1 MRVHGIAYLPMILG
15 AALEFSP
22 IAAAVGSLWYFAAA
36 GVGTAQVMEL
46 KLREGIIG
54 VILGAAILFIIQS
67 VLRFPFA
74 FFSAFG

>member
-1 MRVHGIAYLPMILG
+1 
-15 AALEFSP
+15 
-22 IAAAVGSLWYFAAA
+22 
-36 GVGTAQVMEL
+36 
-46 KLREGIIG
+46 